1 MRADNTDLRTWWLGG
16 LALWALAMWIA
27 ALAGLGTR
35 VQMLPADPAL
45 AGRLPALPEATA
57 ERIGGIEQYGEI
69 AARPLFSED
78 RRPRPFL
85 LGGNSEGATS
95 AVRLT
100 GVLMTPGMDMATLTT
115 EHGQSIR
122 LRLGGPPEA
131 GWQLLALE
139 PRSATVS
146 GPGGTQVLE
155 LQVFNGQGGIAPTP
169 LASNDAATTA
179 ATGPGVNGVPAP
191 TTPPVV
197 IRNATPPLPA
207 ANPVPAPAPAA
218 DAAADTPT
226 SPSPQ
231 QMQAIRDRIQA
242 RRRQLQQQ
250 RQAPNRNASPTGP
263 NK

>member
-1 MRADNTDLRTWWLGG
+1 
-16 LALWALAMWIA
+16 MWIA

-100 GVLMTPGMDMATLTT
+100 GVLMTPGVDMATLTT

-169 LASNDAATTA
+169 LASNDAATAAAAAA
-179 ATGPGVNGVPAP
+179 ATGTGVNGALAP
-191 TTPPVV
+191 TPPPVV
-197 IRNATPPLPA
+197 IRNTTPPLPA
-207 ANPVPAPAPAA
+207 AHPVPAPAPAA

-250 RQAPNRNASPTGP
+250 QQAPNRNASPTGP